1 MLLETLGVIMPRND
15 SVVPSDVQIVSSD
28 ATEAHIEAGGKKR
41 SERLRARRD
50 EAGLAQVSGWVP
62 KDRRAFAR
70 EVLAALSRGS
80 NSLPPDPGQAAA
92 LEAAQSALE
101 AAQAEAVAACRMLAA
116 AQQHEQSLT
125 AELGAIH
132 VKLDAAHAELDAA
145 RAEIRVMLDG
155 RHQAETAALVQLE
168 AARAEAALAQVTAER
183 FQKVSGLRGRAI
195 RWLVR

>member
-1 MLLETLGVIMPRND
+1 MLETLGVVMPRND

-28 ATEAHIEAGGKKR
+28 ATEAHVEAGGKKR

-80 NSLPPDPGQAAA
+80 NSLPPDPSQAAA

-101 AAQAEAVAACRMLAA
+101 AAQVEAAAAREMLVA

-132 VKLDAAHAELDAA
+132 VKLDAAHAELDVA
-145 RAEIRVMLDG
+145 RAEIEVALDAK
-155 RHQAETAALVQLE
+155 RQAEAAALAQVE
-168 AARAEAALAQVTAER
+168 AARAEAVLSLAKAER
-183 FQKVSGLRGRAI
+183 FQKAPGLRGRAI